1 MNPLNIPKK
10 HSWLY
15 FLLAL
20 FFIFIVLPIDV
31 PVEVAKLIDTS
42 IGKIVVIV
50 LVINLFMFNP
60 IVGTIGAIAAYEL
73 IRRSSGYSS
82 MYTGIN
88 SSFIPSEKIKTNV
101 LNNMNRFPYTVEEQ
115 VINSQ
120 MPFTFNLTSIN
131 KSPFK
136 PVKDNIHQ
144 AVDV

>member
-31 PVEVAKLIDTS
+31 PPEVAKLIDTS
-42 IGKIVVIV
+42 IGKIVVVV

-60 IVGTIGAIAAYEL
+60 IVGTIAAVAAYEL

-82 MYTGIN
+82 MYTGVN
-88 SSFIPSEKIKTNV
+88 SSFIPSEKIKTV
-101 LNNMNRFPYTVEEQ
+101 ASPHRRRCIPEMMTYSISFQIYYVVAQKVEQQEG
-115 VINSQ
+115 
-120 MPFTFNLTSIN
+120 
-131 KSPFK
+131 
-136 PVKDNIHQ
+136 
-144 AVDV
+144 